1 MSQCHENWKGTC
13 KAILPPLGV
22 LSLNVLSVIF
32 TIILKLFPLLTT
44 IFELPNLGG
53 NALSTASG
61 GIPEFIL
68 TG

>member
-32 TIILKLFPLLTT
+32 SIILKLFPLLT
-44 IFELPNLGG
+44 ISEVPNLAG